1 MFTMKNHKISVKFK
15 YKKQLWLWM
24 VREFQYAAAKY
35 TKHWPVPYTKWQ
47 GTVSIHRR
55 QNESKGTYCEA
66 EFLLS
71 VSVSS
76 TYLVTYF
83 RKTIL
88 YIKNKHER

>member
-1 MFTMKNHKISVKFK
+1 MFTMKNHEISVKFK
-15 YKKQLWLWM
+15 YKKQLWLW
-24 VREFQYAAAKY
+24 VVKQFQYAAAKD

-47 GTVSIHRR
+47 GTVSTQETEGVQR
-55 QNESKGTYCEA
+55 TYCETK
-66 EFLLS
+66 FLLS

-88 YIKNKHER
+88 YVKNKHER

>member
-55 QNESKGTYCEA
+55 QEQVQRN
-66 EFLLS
+66 
-71 VSVSS
+71 
-76 TYLVTYF
+76 
-83 RKTIL
+83 IL
-88 YIKNKHER
+88 